1 MSALIE
7 MAISEYPVNI
17 YVNHMLLPPH
27 IGGSIYVTGNLK
39 KLEGEFLSLKIFSC
53 SILSLT

>member
-17 YVNHMLLPPH
+17 YVNQMLLPPH
-27 IGGSIYVTGNLK
+27 IGVSIYDTGNLK
-39 KLEGEFLSLKIFSC
+39 K
-53 SILSLT
+53 